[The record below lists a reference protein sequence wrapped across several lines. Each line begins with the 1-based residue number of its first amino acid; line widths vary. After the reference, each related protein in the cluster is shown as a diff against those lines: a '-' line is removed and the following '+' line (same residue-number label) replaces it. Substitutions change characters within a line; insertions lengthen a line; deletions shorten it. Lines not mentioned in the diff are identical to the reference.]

1 MTNPAGG
8 PKTQAGK
15 EVARW
20 NSTRHGIRS
29 PAPVIPGLEKA
40 EDWEDHRDG
49 VLKSLLPEGH
59 LELVPAERVA
69 LLSWRLHR
77 VTRYER
83 ETIALSQEKVEEDL
97 MDRQSSNPLSPDAMY
112 PQDVRMDFEDA
123 KKTHR
128 LLKKLSKLPGDKR
141 LSTEEACFVLKAVW
155 NGVDDDAGL
164 EELEIPG
171 IPDALDDP
179 DLLFEYDVSWT
190 VSLVRE
196 GISVLAR
203 AAGESPRD
211 LLESVAEGARLEV
224 AVAKFEAQRVERDLK
239 NLSRERLLPDDKA
252 LDKIARYEAHLS
264 RGLYQAMHELEAL
277 QTKRSGGAAP
287 LARVD
292 VQGLEN

>member
-1 MTNPAGG
+1 MEN
-8 PKTQAGK
+8 
-15 EVARW
+15 
-20 NSTRHGIRS
+20 
-29 PAPVIPGLEKA
+29 
-40 EDWEDHRDG
+40 
-49 VLKSLLPEGH
+49 
-59 LELVPAERVA
+59 
-69 LLSWRLHR
+69 
-77 VTRYER
+77 
-83 ETIALSQEKVEEDL
+83 
-97 MDRQSSNPLSPDAMY
+97 QSSDSIIPEAMH
-112 PQDVRMDFEDA
+112 PQDARMIFENA

-171 IPDALDDP
+171 IHDALDDP

-203 AAGESPRD
+203 AAGEAPED
-211 LLESVAEGARLEV
+211 LLESAAEGARLEV

>member
-1 MTNPAGG
+1 MSDPAGG

-29 PAPVIPGLEKA
+29 PAPVVPGLEKA
-40 EDWEDHRDG
+40 EDWEEHRDG
-49 VLKSLLPEGH
+49 MLESLSPEGH
-59 LELVPAERVA
+59 LELVLAERVA

-97 MDRQSSNPLSPDAMY
+97 MERQRRFGPSIPKAMHPRY
-112 PQDVRMDFEDA
+112 VRMDHEEA
-123 KKTHR
+123 KKTQR
-128 LLKKLSKLPGDKR
+128 LLKKLPTLPGEKR
-141 LSTEEACFVLKAVW
+141 LSTDEAAHVLLTIWNRVDEE
-155 NGVDDDAGL
+155 AGL

-171 IPDALDDP
+171 IPEALDP
-179 DLLFEYDVSWT
+179 ESLFEYEVPWT

-196 GISVLAR
+196 GISVLAQ
-203 AAGESPRD
+203 AAGED
-211 LLESVAEGARLEV
+211 LEELLESASEGARLEV
-224 AVAKFEAQRVERDLK
+224 RRTKIEAERVERDLRDM
-239 NLSRERLLPDDKA
+239 SRERLLPDEMI
-252 LDKIARYEAHLS
+252 LQKIARYEAHLS

-287 LARVD
+287 LARID
-292 VQGLEN
+292 VQGLER